1 MSLFSAL
8 LDKKQY
14 FILMC
19 MLIWKW
25 DMDVFLYSSPLYCLR
40 QSLSLD
46 VELTNWLDCLHSPSI
61 GITGVCHHNWL
72 LYLFNVAAGDLDS
85 GPHVCT
91 ASTFPTEESSWSNP
105 RPSPPP
111 HTTPIK
117 SVSRLGMMVH
127 TCNSG
132 RLWAEATASS
142 RLGLGIFRSFVSRNK
157 TKRILAQC

>member
-8 LDKKQY
+8 LDKK
-14 FILMC
+14 I
-19 MLIWKW
+19 
-25 DMDVFLYSSPLYCLR
+25 VFYPHVYAHMEVGHGCLPLFFPTLLSEIE
-40 QSLSLD
+40 SLTGRGAHQL
-46 VELTNWLDCLHSPSI
+46 CLHSPSI
-61 GITGVCHHNWL
+61 GITGMCHHNWL

-85 GPHVCT
+85 GPHVCP
-91 ASTFPTEESSWSNP
+91 ASTFPTEESSWSNSP
-105 RPSPPP
+105 PSSPPP

-117 SVSRLGMMVH
+117 SVSRLGTMVH